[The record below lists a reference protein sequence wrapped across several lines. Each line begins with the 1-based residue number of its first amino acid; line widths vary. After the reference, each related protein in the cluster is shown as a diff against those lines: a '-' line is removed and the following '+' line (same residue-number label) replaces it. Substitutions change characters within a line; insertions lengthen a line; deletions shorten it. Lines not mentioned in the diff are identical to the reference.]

1 MTDHARGIVLQ
12 QMRYGDT
19 SLIVKLYS
27 EQHGLLTFMVK
38 GALGRKSRFRPAL
51 FQPLSILEFVA
62 SVQPNKDFQYFTEV
76 SVETPY
82 HSIPLDVHKSTIALF
97 LAELLSKT
105 LVEQGPNPML
115 FSFLHSSLQWLD
127 LQHEHFADF
136 HLFFMLELS
145 RFLGFYPRLQAE
157 AGWQVFDLLDGS
169 FRVQPAGLSYYLEFD
184 EAQQFRQLA
193 LTNLENLAGLK
204 HTLTHRRRMLDI
216 LILYYQLHLPIF
228 KGLQSH
234 EVLRTVL
241 G

>member
-12 QMRYGDT
+12 QLRYGDS

-38 GALGRKSRFRPAL
+38 GAYGRKSRFRPAL
-51 FQPLSILEFVA
+51 FQPLSMLEFVA

-76 SVETPY
+76 TVETPY
-82 HSIPLDVHKSTIALF
+82 HSIPLDVYKSTIALF

-115 FSFLHSSLQWLD
+115 FGFLHSSLQWLD

-157 AGWQVFDLLDGS
+157 ASWRVFDLLEGS
-169 FRVQPAGLSYYLEFD
+169 FRTQPAGLAYYLEQE
-184 EAQQFRQLA
+184 EALLLRQLA
-193 LTNLENLAGLK
+193 QTSLQNLPALK
-204 HTLTHRRRMLDI
+204 HSLAQRRRLLDI